1 METLAS
7 TEWLADELGA
17 RDLRIADCSWFLP
30 GEPRNARAEYDA
42 AHIPGAVFLDL
53 AEIAATDT
61 DLPMMLPG
69 PEKFAS
75 RMGKLGLGDGTRI
88 VLYDN
93 SPHHTAARGWAM
105 LRSFGISNVAILD
118 GGLEKWRAEGRPLSA
133 EAETPKPR
141 HITPRTH
148 GAGIRTLAQVQAAA
162 ANGAEQIIDARS
174 PSRFA
179 GAEPEPR
186 PGVTP
191 GHIPSSTNLHYARFF
206 NADGTWKRA
215 DALRALFDEA
225 GIDLDRPMVA
235 TCGSGVTAAVIAFAA
250 AHLLGREVP
259 IYDGSWAEWG
269 AHPATPKET
278 GA

>member
-1 METLAS
+1 METLVS
-7 TEWLADELGA
+7 TEWLATELGA
-17 RDLRIADCSWFLP
+17 RDLRIADCTWFLP
-30 GEPRNARAEYDA
+30 TEPRDPRAEFEA

-75 RMGKLGLGDGTRI
+75 RVGKLGLGDGTRI

-105 LRSFGISNVAILD
+105 LRSFGITDVAILD
-118 GGLEKWRAEGRPLSA
+118 GGLAKWRTEGRPVA
-133 EAETPKPR
+133 TGVETPKPR

-148 GAGIRTLAQVQAAA
+148 GAGIRDLAHMQAAL
-162 ANGAEQIIDARS
+162 ANGTEQIVDARS

-186 PGVTP
+186 PGVVP
-191 GHIPSSTNLHYARFF
+191 GHIPGSTNLHYARFF
-206 NADGTWKRA
+206 NPDGTWKHA
-215 DALRALFDEA
+215 DALRGVFADA
-225 GIDLDRPMVA
+225 AVDLDRPIVA
-235 TCGSGVTAAVIAFAA
+235 TCGSGVTAAVIAFA

-269 AHPATPKET
+269 SHPATPKET